1 MIERYNRQVRYHQ
14 FGEHGQRQLQKTHV
28 MIMGAGA
35 LGSHSAEMLVRMGV
49 GSLTVIDMDI
59 VELSNLHRQAL
70 YDELDA
76 EKMLPK
82 VEALKHKLNQINSN
96 VQVTAIDREI
106 TNLNIENLLS
116 TYHPDIVIDGMD
128 HFKIRY
134 LINESCNKQNIP
146 WIYGA
151 AVGSQGTVYGI
162 DDQGPCLKC
171 LLETM
176 PSTGESC
183 AINGVLPPVIYQVA
197 SMQVSELMRWVSGE
211 AFSKKLITIDCFN
224 MQYKSMDISALKQS
238 DCNVCKKHEYALL
251 NDKYDNKIEKQCGDM
266 FLLRFNADIFNH
278 TDYLPVTV
286 KKANNFVK
294 LLSYQPYEITLFKDG
309 RMHVYG
315 VENEGEAEKI
325 YREIGKSLS

>member
-76 EKMLPK
+76 EQMLPK

-96 VQVTAIDREI
+96 VQVTTIDCEI
-106 TNLNIENLLS
+106 TNLNIENLLT
-116 TYHPDIVIDGMD
+116 TYRPDIVIDGMD

-134 LINESCNKQNIP
+134 LINESCNKHNIP

-197 SMQVSELMRWVSGE
+197 SMQVSELMRWATNE
-211 AFSKKLITIDCFN
+211 AFSKKLITMDCFN

-238 DCNVCKKHEYALL
+238 DCNVCEKHDYALL
-251 NDKYDNKIEKQCGDM
+251 NDKYDTKIEKQCGDM
-266 FLLRFNADIFNH
+266 FLLRFNADIFNY
-278 TDYLPVTV
+278 TGYLPVTV
-286 KKANNFVK
+286 KKTNDFVK
-294 LLSYQPYEITLFKDG
+294 LLSYGPHEITLFKDG
-309 RMHVYG
+309 RMNVYG
-315 VENEGEAEKI
+315 VENEEAAEKI
-325 YREIGKSLS
+325 YREIVKSIS